1 MKKITILLFVFLSSL
16 TSIFANQGGVLTS
29 TPTPIVPNQT
39 VTINYDGTGTNFAT
53 WTPMCY
59 IHAWLNPISGQTF
72 SQSYSTPWVNCAGDM
87 AYDALDAKLKM
98 THVGAANSGQYTI
111 TIPDLTAFF
120 SVAAGDV
127 SKIASLGIIVK
138 TQWSTNGAS
147 DQTNDLLLAVG
158 SAAVA
163 SDKFNFA
170 YGIANQSGWT
180 FLDLTKNANNPD
192 QYEVFTT
199 LPDLTGLSCY
209 VGWNSGGIGNP
220 TWTNTGGGHSNT
232 VLMTSISSMKSG
244 QVWIVINKS
253 STADNWGVNV
263 PLNTSTI
270 EPNKNE
276 ITISE
281 QNGLIKA
288 RFSGIAQVELFN
300 ATGKLISSTSAT
312 NEFTQS
318 VTNGIYLLR
327 INGQTHKV
335 LVR

>member
-1 MKKITILLFVFLSSL
+1 MKKITLLVFVFLSSL
-16 TSIFANQGGVLTS
+16 TLLFANQGGVLTS
-29 TPTPIVPNQT
+29 TPNPIVPNQT
-39 VTINYDGTGTNFAT
+39 VTINYDGTGTNFAA

-72 SQSYSTPWVNCAGDM
+72 SQSYSTPWVNCAGDA
-87 AYDALDAKLKM
+87 AYAALDAKLKM

-111 TIPDLTAFF
+111 TIQDLTAFF

-127 SKIASLGIIVK
+127 SKIATLGVIVK
-138 TQWSTNGAS
+138 TQWSANGAS

-180 FLDLTKNANNPD
+180 FLDLTQNTNNPD

-220 TWTNTGGGHSNT
+220 TWTNTSGGHSNT
-232 VLMTSISSMKSG
+232 VLMSSISTMKSG
-244 QVWIVINKS
+244 QVWIVITKT
-253 STADNWGVNV
+253 STADNWGVSV

-270 EPNKNE
+270 ESNKNE
-276 ITISE
+276 TNISGV
-281 QNGLIKA
+281 NGLIA
-288 RFSGIAQVELFN
+288 AHFIGIAHVELFN
-300 ATGKLISSTSAT
+300 ATGQLIRSVTAT
-312 NEFTQS
+312 NQFTQS
-318 VTNGIYLLR
+318 VKNGIYLLR
-327 INGQTHKV
+327 INGQTHKI
-335 LVR
+335 LVQ